1 MLITACAMTATIM
14 QALDTTIANVA
25 LPYMQGSLSASLDQI
40 NWVLT
45 SYIVAAA
52 IMTAPIGWLADR
64 FGRKRLFIIC
74 VTGFT
79 TASLLCALAQNI
91 EQMVLFRLLQG
102 MAGAALVP
110 LSQSVMLDAYSLEE
124 RSKAMAI
131 WGMGVMLGPIM
142 GPTLGAWLTDN
153 YSWHWVFLINL
164 PIGILTVLG
173 MMAFMEETKKQD
185 HLIFDW
191 FGFLA
196 LAIGIGSLQLM
207 LDRGEQVG
215 WFGATEIWIE
225 AIVSAAGFY
234 YFFAHSLTTRQ
245 PFVNFEMFRDR
256 NFVSGCVFML
266 VIGVVLF
273 GTMALV
279 TPFMQN
285 LLGYP
290 IQTAGFLLGTRGV
303 GTLLTMMAAPRLMK
317 MIEPRY
323 LILSGLLITAATL
336 YEMTGWS
343 LDVQQHTII
352 VTNVAQGIGLGLLF
366 VPVTSVAF
374 STLAGN
380 LRNGATSMTTL
391 LRNIGSSIGISMMI
405 ANLTSTTTIMHATI
419 GAGVTPFNDALQ
431 MPDVAANLNLGDR
444 SRQGDARRHHH
455 AAGGVDRL
463 SQRFQAADVAD
474 AADGAAGD
482 ADRHDQE
489 APKRAEAGRSR
500 PRDGL
505 EFLRQKAIDRIAAAA
520 AEQDGDK
527 QQQPEQREF
536 VALLRPEIAVRPGE
550 DDCYD
555 GHLHAQD
562 RRADAGEQA
571 NRQSRGDEQ
580 FDEADDIS
588 EFKRERKALGR
599 QPFRGVG
606 RGAVNELLHTM
617 RHQDRSGGKAHE
629 GIAERRERF
638 VEPAER
644 GKDKP
649 ACGRL
654 AWSSSSPRFARRS

>member
-1 MLITACAMTATIM
+1 MSPTVAAMAPTTRRMLITVCAMTATIM

-64 FGRKRLFIIC
+64 FGRKKLFIIC

-79 TASLLCALAQNI
+79 IASLLCAMAQNI

-110 LSQSVMLDAYSLEE
+110 LSQSVLLDSYSLHE
-124 RSKAMAI
+124 RAKAMAI

-164 PIGILTVLG
+164 PIGILTVVG
-173 MMAFMEETKKQD
+173 MMAFMEETKKQE

-191 FGFLA
+191 FGFIA
-196 LAIGIGSLQLM
+196 LAVGIGSLQLL

-215 WFGATEIWIE
+215 WYGATEIWAE
-225 AIVSAAGFY
+225 TIVSAAGFY
-234 YFFAHSLTTRQ
+234 YFFSHSLTTQQ
-245 PFVNFEMFRDR
+245 PFVNFSMFRDR

-303 GTLLTMMAAPRLMK
+303 GTLLTMMAAPRLMRL
-317 MIEPRY
+317 IEPRY
-323 LILSGLLITAATL
+323 LILGGLIITAGTL

-343 LDVQQHTII
+343 LDVQRSVI
-352 VTNVAQGIGLGLLF
+352 VITNIAQGIGLGLLF

-405 ANLTSTTTIMHATI
+405 ANLTSKTTLMHETI
-419 GAGVTPFNDALQ
+419 GDGITPFNNALQ
-431 MPDVAANLNLGDR
+431 MQDVATALNLATDSGKAMLDGMIT
-444 SRQGDARRHHH
+444 Q
-455 AAGGVDRL
+455 
-463 SQRFQAADVAD
+463 QAALIAYLNDFKLLMVLTILMMPLVMLIGTTK
-474 AADGAAGD
+474 AAPGAA
-482 ADRHDQE
+482 
-489 APKRAEAGRSR
+489 KS
-500 PRDGL
+500 
-505 EFLRQKAIDRIAAAA
+505 
-520 AEQDGDK
+520 
-527 QQQPEQREF
+527 
-536 VALLRPEIAVRPGE
+536 E
-550 DDCYD
+550 DVV
-555 GHLHAQD
+555 HAMD
-562 RRADAGEQA
+562 
-571 NRQSRGDEQ
+571 
-580 FDEADDIS
+580 
-588 EFKRERKALGR
+588 
-599 QPFRGVG
+599 
-606 RGAVNELLHTM
+606 
-617 RHQDRSGGKAHE
+617 
-629 GIAERRERF
+629 
-638 VEPAER
+638 
-644 GKDKP
+644 
-649 ACGRL
+649 
-654 AWSSSSPRFARRS
+654 